1 MHLTRPARRITVPA
15 MEWVD
20 LIPESQKER
29 LAAAAR
35 DPRQSVLIS
44 GAPGTGKGQ
53 IARWIHL
60 NGPRAKGS
68 MLIAHHRKALAEQ
81 LREANA
87 SNDSALILQELGE
100 WPLGDQRMLIEH
112 IQTVHSGKPGARIIA
127 TTDQNLDKR
136 AQGGLFKPELLALF
150 TKLRIEMPSLAS
162 RTSEFETITHTL
174 LSELAR
180 ELKRPIPTLDE
191 AAWKKLKGYDW
202 PGNLRELRNVLKV
215 ALGTC
220 PGPLLGVKEFP
231 EFGYDRT
238 DFHATRDAFEKTYL
252 EEMMRAFAGSREQL
266 ATATGLTPS
275 ALDAKLKK
283 HGLV

>member
-1 MHLTRPARRITVPA
+1 

-35 DPRQSVLIS
+35 DSRQSVLIS

-68 MLIAHHRKALAEQ
+68 MLIAHHRKPLAEQ
-81 LREANA
+81 LREAGAPHAVA
-87 SNDSALILQELGE
+87 SNDTALILQELGE
-100 WPLGDQRMLIEH
+100 WPLGDQRVLVEH
-112 IQTVHSGKPGARIIA
+112 ITAVHAGKPGARIIA
-127 TTDQNLDKR
+127 TTDQNLEKR

-150 TKLRIEMPSLAS
+150 QKLRIEMPSLAS
-162 RTSEFETITHTL
+162 RTSEFETITNTL
-174 LSELAR
+174 LAELAR
-180 ELKRPIPTLDE
+180 ELKRPVPALDD
-191 AAWKKLKGYDW
+191 AAWKKLKNYDW
-202 PGNLRELRNVLKV
+202 PGNLRELRNVLKL

-220 PGPLLGVKEFP
+220 PGTLLGVKEFP

-252 EEMMRAFAGSREQL
+252 EEMMRAFAGNRTQL
-266 ATATGLTPS
+266 AAATGLAPT
-275 ALDAKLKK
+275 ALEAKLKK